1 MSELNFTHSNGN
13 KVKLTTPD
21 TLVASKTFKLPGAD
35 GSAGQVLQTDGSG
48 ELSFAT
54 PSPAT
59 GSVIQVVNMTLSD
72 GNAKSSTTE
81 ATWLIN
87 QQANGTQH
95 KLAITPQYSNS
106 KLLIQVTGHA
116 QYYVDTTG
124 NAGNIKARL
133 YNETASA
140 VTHLYGTVV
149 YHYTGGYTRLGGSWG
164 HNILINAGSTSA
176 RTYRVDYYFD
186 GQQTYY
192 YGMGADSITI
202 MEIAA

>member
-1 MSELNFTHSNGN
+1 MSSIKLVHSGGN
-13 KVKLTTPD
+13 SVTIAAPDSNPGSNRTLKVPSD
-21 TLVASKTFKLPGAD
+21 AD
-35 GSAGQVLQTDGSG
+35 GTIVTTG
-48 ELSFAT
+48 
-54 PSPAT
+54 SPAPPKT
-59 GSVIQVVNMTLSD
+59 GSVIQVVNMTLAD
-72 GNAKSSTTE
+72 GNQKSSTTE

-95 KLAITPQYSNS
+95 KLAITPEYANS

-116 QYYVDTTG
+116 QYYVDTSG

-133 YNETASA
+133 YNETANG

-149 YHYTGGYTRLGGSWG
+149 YHYTGGYTRLGGSWS

-176 RTYRVDYYFD
+176 RTYRVEYYFD

-192 YGMGADSITI
+192 YGQGSDSITI
-202 MEIAA
+202 MEIAG

>member
-1 MSELNFTHSNGN
+1 
-13 KVKLTTPD
+13 
-21 TLVASKTFKLPGAD
+21 
-35 GSAGQVLQTDGSG
+35 
-48 ELSFAT
+48 
-54 PSPAT
+54 
-59 GSVIQVVNMTLSD
+59 
-72 GNAKSSTTE
+72 
-81 ATWLIN
+81 LIN
-87 QQANGTQH
+87 QQGNGTQH
-95 KLAITPQYSNS
+95 KLAITPQYANS

-133 YNETASA
+133 YNETASG

-176 RTYRVDYYFD
+176 RTYRVEYYFD

-192 YGMGADSITI
+192 YGGGSDSITI
-202 MEIAA
+202 MEIAG